1 MTSSV
6 ARRALRGSA
15 MALALLVAANPAS
28 GGDGDVVEIE
38 EHWSLAVGGPDALR
52 TAPQVSMVMSP
63 AGGIDSDFFLLS
75 LNHWSYPGFEPGGV
89 QLQHW
94 NGENWRSSKSAS
106 NELPLDTDGE
116 TIRWAQRLTL
126 SDCSLT
132 YEVFNAESTTWGN
145 FAAGEALKITTH
157 TELARLNGYLPAT
170 SLTESGIGYAGNRV
184 SSLVLEKLRWR
195 FDGDDEYQ
203 EMVAP
208 IDIDA
213 DLDP

>member
-6 ARRALRGSA
+6 ARRTLRGSA
-15 MALALLVAANPAS
+15 IALALLVAASPTRA
-28 GGDGDVVEIE
+28 DDVVEIE
-38 EHWSLAVGGPDALR
+38 EHWSLSVGGPDAMR

-63 AGGIDSDFFLLS
+63 SGGIDDDFFLLS
-75 LNHWSYPGFEPGGV
+75 LNHWSHPGFEPGGV

-94 NGENWRSSKSAS
+94 KGESWRSSKSAS

-126 SDCSLT
+126 SGGNLT
-132 YEVFNAESTTWGN
+132 YEVFNAESSTWGD
-145 FAAGEALKITTH
+145 FAGNNALKVTTP

-170 SLTESGIGYAGNRV
+170 SLEESGIGYAGNRV
-184 SSLVLEKLRWR
+184 SSLVLEKIRWR
-195 FDGDDEYQ
+195 FDGEDDFH

-208 IDIDA
+208 INIDA

>member
-15 MALALLVAANPAS
+15 MSLALLVAAGPSWA
-28 GGDGDVVEIE
+28 GDVVEIE

-63 AGGIDSDFFLLS
+63 SGGIDSDFFLLS

-94 NGENWRSSKSAS
+94 QGEDWRSSKSAS
-106 NELPLDTDGE
+106 SELPLDTDGE

-126 SDCSLT
+126 AGCNLT
-132 YEVFNAESTTWGN
+132 YEVFNATSSTWGD
-145 FAAGEALKITTH
+145 FAGNDALKVTTH

-170 SLTESGIGYAGNRV
+170 SLKESGIGYAGNRV
-184 SSLVLEKLRWR
+184 SSLVLEKIRWR
-195 FDGDDEYQ
+195 FDGEDEFH

>member
-15 MALALLVAANPAS
+15 IALALLAANSAT
-28 GGDGDVVEIE
+28 GANVVEIE

-63 AGGIDSDFFLLS
+63 AGGIDGDFFLLS
-75 LNHWSYPGFEPGGV
+75 LNHWSHPGFEPGGV

-94 NGENWRSSKSAS
+94 QGESWRSSKSAS
-106 NELPLDTDGE
+106 NQLPLDTDGE

-126 SDCSLT
+126 DGCSLT
-132 YEVFNAESTTWGN
+132 YEVFNAQSTTWGD
-145 FAAGEALKITTH
+145 FAANNELKVTTH
-157 TELARLNGYLPAT
+157 TELDRLNGYLPAT
-170 SLTESGIGYAGNRV
+170 SLNESGIGYAGNRV

-195 FDGDDEYQ
+195 FEGEEEFH